1 MKVQVIEFNLK
12 SEKFSS
18 IICFRWHTRM
28 KLIYFFIAI
37 NKRIQGNFS
46 NSNYCIKR
54 KKSKGKKRYK
64 TKKSCFISLKI
75 SPKKRWQVTEV
86 FIWPYFE
93 YRYDNYWQL

>member
-37 NKRIQGNFS
+37 NKRIQDNFS
-46 NSNYCIKR
+46 NLIIVLKEKNLR
-54 KKSKGKKRYK
+54 EKKDTRQKNHVSY
-64 TKKSCFISLKI
+64 L
-75 SPKKRWQVTEV
+75 
-86 FIWPYFE
+86 
-93 YRYDNYWQL
+93 